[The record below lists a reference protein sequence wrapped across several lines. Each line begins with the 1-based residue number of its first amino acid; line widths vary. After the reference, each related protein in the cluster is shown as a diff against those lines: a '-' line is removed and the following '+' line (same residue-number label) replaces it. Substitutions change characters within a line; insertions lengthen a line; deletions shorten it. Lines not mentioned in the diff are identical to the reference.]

1 MNAVK
6 KIVLYHAENHF
17 SVITSLPAF
26 YGKKYVCP
34 RCLEGYAH
42 PHIHRC
48 KKDACVGCQAKTKCK
63 KDESKRCSQCN
74 RMFVSELC
82 LQNHYKNGLCRY
94 LKACKECGKTF
105 HSFNEHKCGYVMCKV
120 CNEKKPKDHKCYIR
134 PLKNKNDAEEGKNLQ
149 YIFYDFESMLIDNI
163 HVPMLCVAHKVCD
176 DCITF
181 PMNSKECE
189 CQRERKIF
197 QGSNTLKEF
206 GDWVWNGRKEKV
218 IAMAHNAQAYDLHFI
233 MQYVH
238 DQGKKPSVILNKE
251 KKILS
256 MECENVKFIDS
267 LNFLPM
273 ALAKLPKAFGL
284 KELKK
289 GFFPH
294 LFNIPA
300 NQNYKGPIPDKMY
313 YDPDGMMDDK
323 RTEFLEWYNQQD
335 HFDFQQDILAYCISD
350 VDILQRCC
358 GKFKELFI
366 ENTHGMNPFES
377 SITIASACNRVYR
390 TMFLEEDQIAIIPSH
405 GYFPGNNSAI
415 ATCWMDYESKQKG
428 FHIQHA
434 RNGGEVRVEG
444 RLVDGLYGEK
454 HVYQFHGCF
463 WHGCPSCFP
472 NRSTVNSVNQCTMNE
487 LYQKTELFT
496 SHLKGKGYT
505 VNEKWEC
512 EFKNELKKDPQLE
525 KFYKQYE
532 PYTPIKPRDAFFGGR
547 TNAIRLF
554 HESKED
560 EQIRYVDFTSLYPY
574 VCKYA
579 KLPVG

>member
-1 MNAVK
+1 MFLLTEMLDEMMGSVQSQDRVRITLMADGLDHEIWLPFMLPDQLTAHRIMVEAERVLQSNKDWMVDAPIMANLTHARLPTGQGRLKYWSKLEEFLQKKRCIVQIPDGNCCARAIVTAKAIIDSHPQRKSITRGWPVQERLARDLLQKTNIPEGQSCGKDEWDKFQCYLGDDYELIVISRDVMNSVVFRGENDAMK

-17 SVITSLPAF
+17 SVVTSLPAF

-335 HFDFQQDILAYCISD
+335 HFDFQQ
-350 VDILQRCC
+350 
-358 GKFKELFI
+358 
-366 ENTHGMNPFES
+366 S
-377 SITIASACNRVYR
+377 STN
-390 TMFLEEDQIAIIPSH
+390 
-405 GYFPGNNSAI
+405 
-415 ATCWMDYESKQKG
+415 
-428 FHIQHA
+428 
-434 RNGGEVRVEG
+434 
-444 RLVDGLYGEK
+444 
-454 HVYQFHGCF
+454 
-463 WHGCPSCFP
+463 
-472 NRSTVNSVNQCTMNE
+472 
-487 LYQKTELFT
+487 
-496 SHLKGKGYT
+496 
-505 VNEKWEC
+505 
-512 EFKNELKKDPQLE
+512 
-525 KFYKQYE
+525 
-532 PYTPIKPRDAFFGGR
+532 PYT
-547 TNAIRLF
+547 
-554 HESKED
+554 
-560 EQIRYVDFTSLYPY
+560 
-574 VCKYA
+574 
-579 KLPVG
+579 